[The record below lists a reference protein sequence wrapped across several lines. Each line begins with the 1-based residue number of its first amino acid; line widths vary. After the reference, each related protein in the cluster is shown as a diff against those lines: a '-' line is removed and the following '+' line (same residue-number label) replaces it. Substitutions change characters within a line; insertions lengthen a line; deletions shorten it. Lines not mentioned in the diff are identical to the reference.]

1 MSTSR
6 FGTSVLSGSWRSM
19 APKDFSISASWSLYA
34 CRLAALRALASSV
47 LHSSVSWARA
57 SSSSGRFAFQT
68 KYQ

>member
-6 FGTSVLSGSWRSM
+6 FGTSVLFGSCRSI

-34 CRLAALRALASSV
+34 CRLAALRALLSSV
-47 LHSSVSWARA
+47 FQSSVSFARA
-57 SSSSGRFAFQT
+57 SSNSGRFAFQT